1 MLVALDWL
9 LLVRP
14 LLDAKLVAFLDLL
27 GIFIKWTLS
36 SKSIGF
42 INIENDGNRLHY

>member
-14 LLDAKLVAFLDLL
+14 LLDAKLVTLL
-27 GIFIKWTLS
+27 NSSGIFIKWASS
-36 SKSIGF
+36 SKLIGF
-42 INIENDGNRLHY
+42 INIENNGNGLYC